1 MDNSYI
7 IYSLA
12 VAWFTSYTFVIS
24 MRIYQFTTFPKTYG
38 KRPSLSLKDLGE
50 AACEQ
55 QTDIP
60 AFKVIVPAYME
71 TDVIEGTLYR
81 LTSMNYPHA
90 CYEVHV
96 VTYEDE
102 PVEDK
107 GESTTQVVQRVA
119 ATINAD
125 AGVEVVRSI
134 VTPEGFDG
142 FFPGNLSAK
151 ERHIGKA
158 RGLNYT
164 LRCIH
169 ESNERDE
176 RRYFIGKMSRT
187 EHLERAKEILSDFK
201 SEVQTEGDLVSF
213 IDSYFNPEHP
223 DYIGAL
229 SFTSQ
234 LGRLVVIT
242 QEATKS
248 GKLDKNSWKLLLG
261 FIEQESS
268 RFYLR
273 LKQIEQAHSD
283 YPELRL
289 GVLHDKEFLYSV
301 MRSVEAEHI
310 SNLRVY
316 SIKREAEL
324 EQSMPILFEALSRT
338 DDCEEVFQLTRK
350 FNSRWVLVYDADAEA
365 PVDIMRHL
373 AGRILTEPDVMGF
386 QGPVAP
392 LLNYDSVHPF
402 CRMGAL
408 WLAFWHGAAYPRL
421 LHNKSWAHP
430 LAGTNW
436 CFRIEGFEH
445 QNKLIRDCPYDEA
458 QRRFLLTFDPRQLT
472 EDLELGVRNFS
483 EWSVNAA
490 WHPIV
495 EMEQVP
501 PTAGAM
507 FRQYTRWSLGTLQ
520 TMGYIQRSRLPR
532 IQKFW
537 FAVYPL
543 LFLFACSGPFITVS
557 LIIAFNMNLIQVE
570 PIFAWWTL
578 FLAFGNFSYIWAFV
592 ITFERYYDMYQQSS
606 AVNFLYKNRAKLIAL
621 LKAENVCFSPSIA
634 KSLKNAL
641 QLIEK
646 GMKPRGFVTKYL
658 QSRCLD
664 DEDDGEYSSAACKA
678 YVDRLKRETPDS
690 IHPDHLNDFIE
701 RFGQALAHVPV
712 TKTDSGDYMT
722 ALEGGGPS
730 HAAVP
735 ELLDKMVVL
744 VNNATYKAGAN
755 RILRWS
761 KYHTQISIWA
771 IPFIFFSLG
780 PFFNA
785 SWRFLRGE
793 KMSWNKTIRTVKN
806 KTHSLEKETSE
817 FKYGGDR

>member
-1 MDNSYI
+1 MDKSYV

-12 VAWFTSYTFVIS
+12 VAWFTIYTFVIS
-24 MRIYQFTTFPKTYG
+24 MRIYQFKTFPNTYG

-50 AACEQ
+50 LACEQ

-60 AFKVIVPAYME
+60 FFKVIVPAYME

-102 PVEDK
+102 PVKDK

-119 ATINAD
+119 ATINAN
-125 AGVEVVRSI
+125 AGVEVIRSI
-134 VTPEGFDG
+134 VTPEGYDG
-142 FFPGNLSAK
+142 FFPGKLSAK

-164 LRCIH
+164 LRRIH
-169 ESNERDE
+169 EDNERDE

-187 EHLERAKEILSDFK
+187 GHLGRVIKILTAFMAGF
-201 SEVQTEGDLVSF
+201 ETEEKHALF
-213 IDSYFNPEHP
+213 IGRFFNPEHP
-223 DYIGAL
+223 DFIGGL
-229 SFTSQ
+229 SHTSQ
-234 LGRLVVIT
+234 LGSLIKAT
-242 QEATKS
+242 QKAAKS
-248 GKLDKNSWKLLLG
+248 GKLDNNSWMTLHN
-261 FIEQESS
+261 FIKKESS
-268 RFYLR
+268 RFFLQ
-273 LKQIEQAHSD
+273 LKKTKQTHSG
-283 YPELRL
+283 YPELKL
-289 GVLHDKEFLYSV
+289 KVLDDKGFLYSV
-301 MRSVEAEHI
+301 MRSVEAQDIAELE
-310 SNLRVY
+310 SY
-316 SIKREAEL
+316 STRREAEL
-324 EQSMPILFEALSRT
+324 EQSRPMLFGLLNRT
-338 DDCEEVFQLTRK
+338 NDYEEIFQLTKK

-392 LLNYDSVHPF
+392 LLNYDSVSPF

-445 QNKLIRDCPYDEA
+445 QNKLIQDCPYDESR
-458 QRRFLLTFDPRQLT
+458 RRFLLTFDPKQLT

-483 EWSVNAA
+483 DWSVNAA

-507 FRQYTRWSLGTLQ
+507 FRQYSRWSLGTLQ
-520 TMGYIQRSRLPR
+520 TMAYIQRSRLPR
-532 IQKFW
+532 IQKLW
-537 FAVYPL
+537 FAAYPL

-557 LIIAFNMNLIQVE
+557 LIIAFNMNLLQVE

-578 FLAFGNFSYIWAFV
+578 FLAFGNFSYIFAFIV
-592 ITFERYYDMYQQSS
+592 TFDRYYDMYQQSS
-606 AVNFLYKNRAKLIAL
+606 AVNFLYKNKDELISL
-621 LKAENVCFSPSIA
+621 LKSESACFSVSFVNSLR
-634 KSLKNAL
+634 KSLL
-641 QLIEK
+641 LIEK
-646 GMKPRGFVTKYL
+646 GMKPKGFVTKCL
-658 QSRCLD
+658 QNRCL
-664 DEDDGEYSSAACKA
+664 DEDDGDYSNPGCKT
-678 YVDRLKRETPDS
+678 YIEQLKKATPES
-690 IHPDHLNDFIE
+690 IHPDHFHNFIE
-701 RFGQALAHVPV
+701 MFRQTLADIPV
-712 TKTDSGDYMT
+712 MQNASGDHMT
-722 ALEGGGPS
+722 TSERHEPP
-730 HAAVP
+730 P

-761 KYHTQISIWA
+761 RYHTQILIYA
-771 IPFIFFSLG
+771 IPFIFFSLA

-785 SWRFLRGE
+785 SWRWLRGE
-793 KMSWNKTIRTVKN
+793 KMPWNKTIRTVKN
-806 KTHSLEKETSE
+806 QMHTLEKETSE
-817 FKYGGDR
+817 YKYRNDK

>member
-1 MDNSYI
+1 M
-7 IYSLA
+7 
-12 VAWFTSYTFVIS
+12 
-24 MRIYQFTTFPKTYG
+24 TFPKTYG
-38 KRPSLSLKDLGE
+38 RRPSLSLQDLGE
-50 AACEQ
+50 AACQQ

-60 AFKVIVPAYME
+60 FFKVIVPAYME

-81 LTSMNYPHA
+81 LSSMNYPHA
-90 CYEVHV
+90 CYEIHV

-102 PVEDK
+102 PLDDK

-119 ATINAD
+119 EAINGN
-125 AGVEVVRSI
+125 AGVEVIRSI

-142 FFPGNLSAK
+142 FFPGDLAAK
-151 ERHIGKA
+151 EQHIGKA

-164 LRCIH
+164 IRRIH
-169 ESNERDE
+169 EDNERDE
-176 RRYFIGKMSRT
+176 RSYFIGKMSRSG
-187 EHLERAKEILSDFK
+187 HVERVQKILSDFK
-201 SEVQTEGDLVSF
+201 SNVEIEGDISSF
-213 IDSYFNPEHP
+213 VDRYFNPESS

-229 SFTSQ
+229 PLSSHLAKLIIT
-234 LGRLVVIT
+234 T
-242 QEATKS
+242 QEASTS
-248 GKLDKNSWKLLLG
+248 GKLDNNIWKTLLC
-261 FIEQESS
+261 FIEQEAS
-268 RFYLR
+268 RFFLQLR
-273 LKQIEQAHSD
+273 KTEQTDSEF
-283 YPELRL
+283 PELRL
-289 GVLHDKEFLYSV
+289 GIMHDKEFLYSV
-301 MRSVEAEHI
+301 MHSVEVEQI
-310 SNLRVY
+310 STLRAY

-324 EQSMPILFEALSRT
+324 EQTMPILFKVLNRT
-338 DDCEEVFQLTRK
+338 NDCEEIFQLTRK

-436 CFRIEGFEH
+436 CFRIDGFEH
-445 QNKLIRDCPYDEA
+445 KKKLIRDCSYDEA
-458 QRRFLLTFDPRQLT
+458 QRRFLLTFDPKQLT

-483 EWSVNAA
+483 DWSVNAA

-520 TMGYIQRSRLPR
+520 TMGYIQKSRLPR

-592 ITFERYYDMYQQSS
+592 ITFQRYYDMYQQSS
-606 AVNFLYKNRAKLIAL
+606 AVNFLYKNKNELIDL
-621 LKAENVCFSPSIA
+621 LNSENVCFSQSYVN
-634 KSLKNAL
+634 SLKNTL
-641 QLIEK
+641 SLIEK
-646 GMKPRGFVTKYL
+646 GTKSKGFITRYL
-658 QSRCLD
+658 KNRCLD
-664 DEDDGEYSSAACKA
+664 EEDSEYSSAACKT
-678 YVDRLKRETPDS
+678 YVERLKKATPES
-690 IHPDHLNDFIE
+690 IHPNHFHDFLE
-701 RFGQALAHVPV
+701 RFKQTLNKIQVV
-712 TKTDSGDYMT
+712 ETDSADKT
-722 ALEGGGPS
+722 IALDGGNS
-730 HAAVP
+730 SYTAVP
-735 ELLDKMVVL
+735 ELLDKMVML
-744 VNNATYKAGAN
+744 VNNATYRAGAN

-761 KYHTQISIWA
+761 EYHTQIFIWA

-785 SWRFLRGE
+785 CWRWLRGE
-793 KMSWNKTIRTVKN
+793 KMAWNKTIRTVKN
-806 KTHSLEKETSE
+806 KAHSLEKEASE
-817 FKYGGDR
+817 FKYGDDR

>member
-1 MDNSYI
+1 M
-7 IYSLA
+7 
-12 VAWFTSYTFVIS
+12 
-24 MRIYQFTTFPKTYG
+24 TFPKTYG
-38 KRPSLSLKDLGE
+38 RRPSLSLQDLGE
-50 AACEQ
+50 AACQQ

-60 AFKVIVPAYME
+60 FFKVIVPAFME
-71 TDVIEGTLYR
+71 TEVIEGTLYR
-81 LTSMNYPHA
+81 LSSMNYPHA
-90 CYEVHV
+90 CYEIHV

-102 PVEDK
+102 PLDDK

-119 ATINAD
+119 EAINGD
-125 AGVEVVRSI
+125 AGVEVIRSI

-142 FFPGNLSAK
+142 FFPGDLAAK
-151 ERHIGKA
+151 QQHIGKA

-164 LRCIH
+164 IRRIH
-169 ESNERDE
+169 ENNERDE
-176 RRYFIGKMSRT
+176 RSYFIGKMSRT
-187 EHLERAKEILSDFK
+187 GHLERVQKILADFK
-201 SEVQTEGDLVSF
+201 LNVEVEGNISSF
-213 IDSYFNPEHP
+213 IDRYFNPESS

-229 SFTSQ
+229 PLSSHLAKLIIT
-234 LGRLVVIT
+234 T
-242 QEATKS
+242 QEASTS
-248 GKLDKNSWKLLLG
+248 GKLDNKIWKTLLC
-261 FIEQESS
+261 FIEQEAS
-268 RFYLR
+268 RFFLQ
-273 LKQIEQAHSD
+273 LKKTEQTHSEF
-283 YPELRL
+283 PELRL
-289 GVLHDKEFLYSV
+289 GIMHDKEFLYSV
-301 MRSVEAEHI
+301 MHSVEVEHI
-310 SNLRVY
+310 STLRAY
-316 SIKREAEL
+316 SIKREAEI
-324 EQSMPILFEALSRT
+324 EQAMPILFEALNRT
-338 DDCEEVFQLTRK
+338 NDCEAVFQLARK

-436 CFRIEGFEH
+436 CFRIDGFEH
-445 QNKLIRDCPYDEA
+445 KKKLIRDCPYDEA
-458 QRRFLLTFDPRQLT
+458 QRRFLLTFDPKQLT

-483 EWSVNAA
+483 DWSVNAA

-606 AVNFLYKNRAKLIAL
+606 AVNFLYKNKNELIEL
-621 LKAENVCFSPSIA
+621 LNSKNICFSQSYVN
-634 KSLKNAL
+634 SLENTL
-641 QLIEK
+641 SLIEK
-646 GMKPRGFVTKYL
+646 GLKSRGFITRYL
-658 QSRCLD
+658 KNRCLD
-664 DEDDGEYSSAACKA
+664 EEDGEYSSTACKT
-678 YVDRLKRETPDS
+678 YVERLKKATPES
-690 IHPDHLNDFIE
+690 IHPNHFHDFLE
-701 RFGQALAHVPV
+701 RFKKTLNKIQVV
-712 TKTDSGDYMT
+712 ETDSADKTIAMDAGNSSCT
-722 ALEGGGPS
+722 
-730 HAAVP
+730 AVP
-735 ELLDKMVVL
+735 ELLDKMVML

-755 RILRWS
+755 RLLRWS
-761 KYHTQISIWA
+761 EYHTQISIWA

-785 SWRFLRGE
+785 CWRWLRGE
-793 KMSWNKTIRTVKN
+793 KMAWNKTIRTVKN
-806 KTHSLEKETSE
+806 KTHSLEKEASE
-817 FKYGGDR
+817 FKYGDDR